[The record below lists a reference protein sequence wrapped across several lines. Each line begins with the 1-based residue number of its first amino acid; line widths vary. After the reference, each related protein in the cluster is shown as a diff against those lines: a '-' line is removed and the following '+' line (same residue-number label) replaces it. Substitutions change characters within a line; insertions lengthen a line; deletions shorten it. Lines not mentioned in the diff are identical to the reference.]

1 MTYIVI
7 HHLGIYVIMAVST
20 AIQKVKAR
28 MHQTKYEKAEKKFR
42 DINKLHREQEVKE
55 KELIMVAQAEVERK
69 NDVLRSMSS
78 LNDI

>member
-1 MTYIVI
+1 MIYIVI

-20 AIQKVKAR
+20 AIEKVKAR

-55 KELIMVAQAEVERK
+55 K
-69 NDVLRSMSS
+69 
-78 LNDI
+78 